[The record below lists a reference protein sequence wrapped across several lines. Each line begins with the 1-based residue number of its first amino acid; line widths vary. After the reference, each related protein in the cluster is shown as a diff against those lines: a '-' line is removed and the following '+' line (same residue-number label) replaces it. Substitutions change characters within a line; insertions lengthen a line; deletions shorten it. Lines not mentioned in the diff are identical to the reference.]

1 MPVDARGPTAGPV
14 IANGARRESET
25 RMALRANDLP
35 SEFDPADEAIVMAA
49 LAAGSVEAM
58 GVVYDRL
65 APPLRALAQRL
76 AGPDEMEDI
85 VQNTFERVWRHAARF
100 DPARGSLDAWVLTI
114 ARNVALGQ
122 LRRRRPEELVHEPVD
137 RSAGPAEAA
146 ERREVNLVV
155 RRAVAALAP
164 ERRQVLEEV
173 LAGRTLV
180 QGAERLGLPEGTM
193 KSRVRAAYAEL
204 RAPLAGLLSRS

>member
-1 MPVDARGPTAGPV
+1 
-14 IANGARRESET
+14 
-25 RMALRANDLP
+25 
-35 SEFDPADEAIVMAA
+35 
-49 LAAGSVEAM
+49 
-58 GVVYDRL
+58 
-65 APPLRALAQRL
+65 
-76 AGPDEMEDI
+76 MEDI

-122 LRRRRPEELVHEPVD
+122 LRRRRPQELVDEPVD

-146 ERREVNLVV
+146 EQREVNLVV